1 MKYAIACYHLSLM
14 LTGKYSKPYHKD
26 MNIKFVVAKVG
37 KVWQVTERDGEN
49 TIKVTEH
56 SSRSKAMN
64 SICQRA
70 KGIDQFYIVIPEKLI
85 K

>member
-14 LTGKYSKPYHKD
+14 LTVKYSKPYYED

-49 TIKVTEH
+49 TVKVTEH

-70 KGIDQFYIVIPEKLI
+70 AGMDTFYIVITKKLS